1 MDKLMNQIV
10 EKFASRVSEI
20 SSVPVDEVMSIWN
33 QVISSIKIEFDQ
45 EQSSS
50 SKPQTE
56 ASNEAPAKE
65 KKSSKSKATS
75 NATSKASKEKEPAAG
90 EDKKCCY
97 KAKKGKTAGVECGK
111 KVTGKNMCSA
121 HKKYENDIVDEVPTD
136 EVPAEEV
143 PADEVPAE
151 EVPAKTQTQEETK
164 CQYLFTK
171 GANKNK
177 TCDMKT
183 KNEKFCA
190 KHSKSSETIPTK
202 EMKVPKRAEAQTIPT
217 VLELKKDKNIN
228 RLVNRQ
234 TGLIFKSETESKV
247 IVGILRNGI
256 LAEIT
261 DADKVNVKQFVEKFN
276 LSYEKDNAL
285 SELKKKEIEDI
296 LEEMIEEEDA
306 EEADADAEVD
316 AEVDLEDP
324 DYMPDEEELEEEGDD

>member
-20 SSVPVDEVMSIWN
+20 SSVPFDEVMSIWN
-33 QVISSIKIEFDQ
+33 QIISSIKIEFDQ
-45 EQSSS
+45 EQSQEQSSS

-56 ASNEAPAKE
+56 SSSEAPAKE
-65 KKSSKSKATS
+65 KKSSKSKAQ
-75 NATSKASKEKEPAAG
+75 SKASKEKEPAA

-143 PADEVPAE
+143 PAE

-177 TCDMKT
+177 TCDLKT

-261 DADKVNVKQFVEKFN
+261 DADKENVKQFVEKFN
-276 LSYEKDNAL
+276 LSYEKDNDL